1 MSKTILKK
9 TLQTATNTT
18 GAVRAANSTCGL
30 EAILDVT
37 VAPGVD
43 TVTLNIYAADPVSG
57 KRVLILSSTA
67 RSAVGTERL
76 RIFPGLVAAANV
88 AANDVIGDFY
98 EVEVVHSAA
107 TAFTYTVSVS
117 EVNAGA

>member
-1 MSKTILKK
+1 MSKTNRKF
-9 TLQTATNTT
+9 TGQSVTNTT

-30 EAILDVT
+30 EVIFDVT

-43 TVTLNIYAADPVSG
+43 TVTVNVYAADPISG

-88 AANDVIGDFY
+88 AANDIIGDFY

-107 TAFTYTVSVS
+107 TLFNYTLAIS